1 MLSAKSVLGRGELFG
16 IYPEGTRSHD
26 GRLYRGKTGV
36 ARMAL
41 EAGVPV
47 VPVGLI
53 GMFALQPAGRRWP
66 KPGKVELRIGKPLDF
81 SRYSGMEGDRFVL
94 RSITDEIMYELMVLS
109 GQEYVDQYATKA
121 KAEIELA
128 RAAARESLVSDA
140 PAPVR
145 RAS

>member
-1 MLSAKSVLGRGELFG
+1 
-16 IYPEGTRSHD
+16 
-26 GRLYRGKTGV
+26 
-36 ARMAL
+36 
-41 EAGVPV
+41 
-47 VPVGLI
+47 
-53 GMFALQPAGRRWP
+53 
-66 KPGKVELRIGKPLDF
+66 
-81 SRYSGMEGDRFVL
+81 
-94 RSITDEIMYELMVLS
+94 MYELMVLS